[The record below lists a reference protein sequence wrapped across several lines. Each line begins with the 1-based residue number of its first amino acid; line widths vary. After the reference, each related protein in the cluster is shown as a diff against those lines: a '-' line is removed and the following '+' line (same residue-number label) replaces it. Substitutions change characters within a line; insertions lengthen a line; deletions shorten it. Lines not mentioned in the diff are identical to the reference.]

1 MTNKNDEKKEF
12 ANQSIIDRKSS
23 ALLLVQCQ
31 FPNNF
36 DYIHI
41 FVLFTLDW
49 YTTMG
54 IQYISS
60 LDFYPTPKIVSPFPN
75 VHGNR

>member
-12 ANQSIIDRKSS
+12 ANQIIIDRKSS
-23 ALLLVQCQ
+23 ALLLDQCQ

-41 FVLFTLDW
+41 SVEF
-49 YTTMG
+49 
-54 IQYISS
+54 QKS
-60 LDFYPTPKIVSPFPN
+60 N
-75 VHGNR
+75 VN